1 MVYGLILK
9 RIFLMCVKFMKWLL
23 VIDDVNI
30 FDDINFVYIYVIVQ

>member
-1 MVYGLILK
+1 
-9 RIFLMCVKFMKWLL
+9 MCVKFMKWLL